1 MIGFSFL
8 QRLSNSIILSTT
20 IIIVFVI
27 QYYASW
33 LRMTT
38 LEAKWM
44 SKLWSPTENDDR
56 VEIRFILLLLLFFF
70 ISLEVN
76 LTDTILLY
84 LRVSQNLPLSSKFSV
99 SWLIGSMCSCICL
112 VMDDIRHQNVER
124 TKKRY
129 SRSSQVC
136 RCFFYH
142 N

>member
-8 QRLSNSIILSTT
+8 QRLSNSTILSTT

-56 VEIRFILLLLLFFF
+56 VEIRFILLLLFFF
-70 ISLEVN
+70 ISLEVKLN
-76 LTDTILLY
+76 RYNFALLK
-84 LRVSQNLPLSSKFSV
+84 SFPEPSSV
-99 SWLIGSMCSCICL
+99 I
-112 VMDDIRHQNVER
+112 
-124 TKKRY
+124 
-129 SRSSQVC
+129 
-136 RCFFYH
+136 
-142 N
+142 

>member
-1 MIGFSFL
+1 MIGFSYL

-56 VEIRFILLLLLFFF
+56 VEIRFILLLLFFF
-70 ISLEVN
+70 ISLEVKLN
-76 LTDTILLY
+76 RYNFALLK
-84 LRVSQNLPLSSKFSV
+84 SFPEPSSV
-99 SWLIGSMCSCICL
+99 I
-112 VMDDIRHQNVER
+112 
-124 TKKRY
+124 
-129 SRSSQVC
+129 
-136 RCFFYH
+136 
-142 N
+142 

>member
-8 QRLSNSIILSTT
+8 QRLSNSTILSTT

-56 VEIRFILLLLLFFF
+56 VEIRFILLLLLFF
-70 ISLEVN
+70 ISLEVKLN
-76 LTDTILLY
+76 IYNFALLK
-84 LRVSQNLPLSSKFSV
+84 SFPEPSSV
-99 SWLIGSMCSCICL
+99 I
-112 VMDDIRHQNVER
+112 
-124 TKKRY
+124 
-129 SRSSQVC
+129 
-136 RCFFYH
+136 
-142 N
+142 

>member
-56 VEIRFILLLLLFFF
+56 VEIRFILLLLFFF
-70 ISLEVN
+70 ISLEVKLN
-76 LTDTILLY
+76 RYNFALLK
-84 LRVSQNLPLSSKFSV
+84 SFSELSSV
-99 SWLIGSMCSCICL
+99 I
-112 VMDDIRHQNVER
+112 
-124 TKKRY
+124 
-129 SRSSQVC
+129 
-136 RCFFYH
+136 
-142 N
+142 

>member
-56 VEIRFILLLLLFFF
+56 VEIRFILLLLFFF
-70 ISLEVN
+70 FSLEVKLN
-76 LTDTILLY
+76 RYNFALLK
-84 LRVSQNLPLSSKFSV
+84 SFPKPSSV
-99 SWLIGSMCSCICL
+99 I
-112 VMDDIRHQNVER
+112 
-124 TKKRY
+124 
-129 SRSSQVC
+129 
-136 RCFFYH
+136 
-142 N
+142 

>member
-27 QYYASW
+27 QYYAFW

-56 VEIRFILLLLLFFF
+56 VEIRFILLSMFFF
-70 ISLEVN
+70 ISLEVKLN
-76 LTDTILLY
+76 RYNFALLK
-84 LRVSQNLPLSSKFSV
+84 SFPEPSSV
-99 SWLIGSMCSCICL
+99 I
-112 VMDDIRHQNVER
+112 
-124 TKKRY
+124 
-129 SRSSQVC
+129 
-136 RCFFYH
+136 
-142 N
+142 

>member
-56 VEIRFILLLLLFFF
+56 VEIRFILLLLFFF
-70 ISLEVN
+70 ISLEVKLN
-76 LTDTILLY
+76 RYNFALLK
-84 LRVSQNLPLSSKFSV
+84 SFPEPSSV
-99 SWLIGSMCSCICL
+99 I
-112 VMDDIRHQNVER
+112 
-124 TKKRY
+124 
-129 SRSSQVC
+129 
-136 RCFFYH
+136 
-142 N
+142 

>member
-8 QRLSNSIILSTT
+8 QRLSNSTILSTT

-56 VEIRFILLLLLFFF
+56 VEIRFILLLLFFF
-70 ISLEVN
+70 ISLEVKLN
-76 LTDTILLY
+76 RYNFALLKDF
-84 LRVSQNLPLSSKFSV
+84 PEPSSV
-99 SWLIGSMCSCICL
+99 I
-112 VMDDIRHQNVER
+112 
-124 TKKRY
+124 
-129 SRSSQVC
+129 
-136 RCFFYH
+136 
-142 N
+142 

>member
-44 SKLWSPTENDDR
+44 SKLWSPTENDDS
-56 VEIRFILLLLLFFF
+56 VEIHFILLLLFFF
-70 ISLEVN
+70 ISLEVKLN
-76 LTDTILLY
+76 RYNFALLK
-84 LRVSQNLPLSSKFSV
+84 SFPELSSV
-99 SWLIGSMCSCICL
+99 I
-112 VMDDIRHQNVER
+112 
-124 TKKRY
+124 
-129 SRSSQVC
+129 
-136 RCFFYH
+136 
-142 N
+142 

>member
-44 SKLWSPTENDDR
+44 SKLWSPTENDDS
-56 VEIRFILLLLLFFF
+56 VEIHFILLLL
-70 ISLEVN
+70 
-76 LTDTILLY
+76 Y
-84 LRVSQNLPLSSKFSV
+84 
-99 SWLIGSMCSCICL
+99 
-112 VMDDIRHQNVER
+112 
-124 TKKRY
+124 
-129 SRSSQVC
+129 
-136 RCFFYH
+136 FFYLAGGKIKQIQFCFTEKFPRTFLCH
-142 N
+142 LNFQ

>member
-20 IIIVFVI
+20 IIIIFVI

-56 VEIRFILLLLLFFF
+56 VEIRFILLLLFFF
-70 ISLEVN
+70 ISLEVKLN
-76 LTDTILLY
+76 SYNFALLK
-84 LRVSQNLPLSSKFSV
+84 SFPEPSSV
-99 SWLIGSMCSCICL
+99 I
-112 VMDDIRHQNVER
+112 
-124 TKKRY
+124 
-129 SRSSQVC
+129 
-136 RCFFYH
+136 
-142 N
+142 

>member
-44 SKLWSPTENDDR
+44 SKLWLPTENDDR
-56 VEIRFILLLLLFFF
+56 VEIRFILLLLFFF
-70 ISLEVN
+70 YLAGGKFN
-76 LTDTILLY
+76 RYNFALLK
-84 LRVSQNLPLSSKFSV
+84 SFPEPSSV
-99 SWLIGSMCSCICL
+99 I
-112 VMDDIRHQNVER
+112 
-124 TKKRY
+124 
-129 SRSSQVC
+129 
-136 RCFFYH
+136 
-142 N
+142 

>member
-56 VEIRFILLLLLFFF
+56 VEIHFILLLLFFF
-70 ISLEVN
+70 ISLEVKLN
-76 LTDTILLY
+76 RYNFALLK
-84 LRVSQNLPLSSKFSV
+84 SFPELSSV
-99 SWLIGSMCSCICL
+99 I
-112 VMDDIRHQNVER
+112 
-124 TKKRY
+124 
-129 SRSSQVC
+129 
-136 RCFFYH
+136 
-142 N
+142 

>member
-20 IIIVFVI
+20 IIIIFVI

-56 VEIRFILLLLLFFF
+56 VEIRFILLLLFFF
-70 ISLEVN
+70 ISLEVKLN
-76 LTDTILLY
+76 RYNFALLKDF
-84 LRVSQNLPLSSKFSV
+84 PEPSSV
-99 SWLIGSMCSCICL
+99 I
-112 VMDDIRHQNVER
+112 
-124 TKKRY
+124 
-129 SRSSQVC
+129 
-136 RCFFYH
+136 
-142 N
+142 